1 MLIEH
6 VVKLTEPKRQLLENG
21 FANIATIN
29 NDQEKLKFQLKL
41 RDDALKLNGKL
52 DHASIVAFEIQ
63 NCK

>member
-21 FANIATIN
+21 FANIASIN
-29 NDQEKLKFQLKL
+29 NDEEKLKFQIKL

-63 NCK
+63 NYK